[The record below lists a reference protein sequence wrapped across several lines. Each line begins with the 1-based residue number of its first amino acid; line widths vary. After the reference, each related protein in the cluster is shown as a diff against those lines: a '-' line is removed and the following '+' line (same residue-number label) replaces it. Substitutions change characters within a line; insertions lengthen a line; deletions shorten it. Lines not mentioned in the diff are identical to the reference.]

1 MDLLRNLFGNVTSG
15 IIRLA
20 VTVGIIAAVGY
31 FIVKPVLSTT
41 DRAFDTVDKALEE
54 SGIDDI
60 SEAVGGSNLR
70 VQRRLERQLKHS
82 FRVSVRNGDTDKLV
96 ACIQRAQGNVKRIQR
111 CSQRYR

>member
-1 MDLLRNLFGNVTSG
+1 MELLRNLFGNVTSG

-41 DRAFDTVDKALEE
+41 DRAFDTVDRALKE

-60 SEAVGGSNLR
+60 SEAIGVSNMR
-70 VQRRLERQLKHS
+70 VQRQIQRRIKRS
-82 FRVSVRNGDTDKLV
+82 FRASQRNGNTDKLIR
-96 ACIQRAQGNVKRIQR
+96 CIQRAQPNVKRIER
-111 CSQRYR
+111 CTVRY